1 MERLDNSQAPRIK
14 WWIQAIVVCSLGVLI
29 NFAGV
34 NIAGALGLPLYLD
47 NIGIILAS
55 AVGGALPG
63 ILVGFFSNVINGL
76 SDPITIYYGFVSVI
90 NAVIVSVFYRKGL
103 LKKLWGC
110 ILLILAMAIVG
121 GGIGSFLTWMLYG
134 GGFGEGISS
143 DLTMSIYYATGWA
156 PFFSQLAADIV
167 LDLLDKTI
175 TVVVAVGLLRLIPA
189 KVSSMFYV
197 EGWRQAPLTAEEKK
211 LANRGSQS
219 LHSLRV
225 RITGLLSAVVVLIAV
240 VVAALSYILFH
251 QSTIDEQGKLAEGV
265 AHVAAF
271 AIDPEMVDEYLAK
284 GEEAKGYVDIMN
296 RLEDLMNSTPDIDF
310 VYVYKIMEDGC
321 HVVFDPDVEGVPGMK
336 AGEVVPFDEDFGP
349 YLDDLLAGR
358 EIAPVVSNGQY
369 GWLLT
374 AYVPV
379 YDSQG
384 ACQCYAAADISMKML
399 KSYEMVF
406 VTKVFVLFGAFFVL
420 ILAVGV
426 WVAEYHLILPLNTM
440 TMAADAFAYD
450 SDDSIEVNIQ
460 RLKTLDV
467 HTGDELERLY
477 HAIIKTSED
486 TLRFMEEMEQKN
498 AQISRLQNGLI
509 LVLADLVESRDA
521 CTGNHVRNTAL
532 YAKIIMEQMR
542 EEGIY
547 AEQLTDDFIFDV
559 YNMAPLH
566 DVGKITVPDALLNKP
581 GRLTPEEFEIM
592 KGHAAAGGAIINQAI
607 EAVSES
613 DTGYL
618 KEAKNLATYH
628 HEKWNGTGYPYGLS
642 GENIPLSAR
651 IMAVADVFDA
661 LVSKRSYK
669 DGFPFEKAMAIIEEG
684 MGSHFDAKVA
694 GAFLHASDKVK
705 EVLEEER
712 LAEKRKEEARKII
725 EESIKM

>member
-1 MERLDNSQAPRIK
+1 MERKENSATPRMK
-14 WWIQAIVVCSLGVLI
+14 WWIQALVVCSLGVLI

-34 NIAGALGLPLYLD
+34 HIAAALGLPLYLD

-55 AVGGALPG
+55 AVGGTMPG

-76 SDPITIYYGFVSVI
+76 SDPVTIYYGFVSVI

-103 LKKLWGC
+103 LKKLHGC
-110 ILLILAMAIVG
+110 IFLVLCMAIVG
-121 GGIGSFLTWMLYG
+121 GGIGSYLTWMLYG

-143 DLTMSIYYATGWA
+143 NLTLKIYYATGWT
-156 PFFSQLAADIV
+156 PFFSQFAADIV
-167 LDLLDKTI
+167 LDILDKTI
-175 TVVVAVGLLRLIPA
+175 TVVVALGLLKLIPENI
-189 KVSSMFYV
+189 KSIFYV
-197 EGWRQAPLTAEEKK
+197 EGWRQAPLTAEEKQV
-211 LANRGSQS
+211 ANKGSRS
-219 LHSLRV
+219 VHSLRV
-225 RITGLLSAVVVLIAV
+225 RITGLLSAIVVLIAV
-240 VVAALSYILFH
+240 VVAAVSYILFH
-251 QSTIDEQGKLAEGV
+251 QSTIEEQGKLAEGV
-265 AHVAAF
+265 ANVVAAS
-271 AIDPEMVDEYLAK
+271 IDPEMVDEYLEK
-284 GEEAKGYVDIMN
+284 GEKAEGYNDIMK
-296 RLEDLMNSTPDIDF
+296 RLDDLIKSTPDIDF
-310 VYVYKIMEDGC
+310 VYVYRILEDGC
-321 HVVFDPDVEGVPGMK
+321 HVVFDPDTEDLPGMN
-336 AGEVVPFDEDFGP
+336 AGDVVAFDEDFAP

-358 EIAPVVSNGQY
+358 EIAPVISDGQY

-384 ACQCYAAADISMKML
+384 VCQCYAAADINMKML
-399 KSYEMVF
+399 KSYEMIF

-426 WVAEYHLILPLNTM
+426 WLAEYHLILPINTM
-440 TMAADAFAYD
+440 SMAADAFAYD
-450 SDDSIEVNIQ
+450 SDDSMVANTEK
-460 RLKTLDV
+460 LKTLDI
-467 HTGDELERLY
+467 HTEDELEHLY
-477 HAIIKTSED
+477 LAIIKTSED
-486 TLRFMEEMEQKN
+486 TVRFMDEMEKKN

-542 EEGIY
+542 KEGIY
-547 AEQLTDDFIFDV
+547 EDQLTDDFIFDV

-607 EAVSES
+607 EAVSET

-628 HEKWNGTGYPYGLS
+628 HEKWNGTGYPYGLV

-661 LVSKRSYK
+661 LVSRRSYK
-669 DGFPFEKAMAIIEEG
+669 EGFPFEKAMSIIEEG
-684 MGSHFDAKVA
+684 MGSHFDPNVA
-694 GAFLHASDKVK
+694 GAFLRAADQVSA
-705 EVLEEER
+705 VLEEER
-712 LAEKRKEEARKII
+712 LAEQQKEAAKKNQEQA
-725 EESIKM
+725 